1 MVRATTPVQARAGT
15 AIAKPFG
22 HQHGIASRFVRPG
35 CGLFSGDRNLSV
47 DTGGGIPQLYAVRAY
62 RFDLEA
68 LPLFAA
74 EHDADE
80 PDLSQ
85 LRPGRFFGELLRRL
99 GRRPRRRLDLR
110 LHFPDYWRLW
120 RQPRLKQVTAGPH
133 RFRRGE
139 SHLQLEI
146 VGPEAARV
154 GRRAFALR
162 APRGLPLPE

>member
-68 LPLFAA
+68 LADLSPGVHHIKLLALDQEGLPLFAA

-99 GRRPRRRLDLR
+99 GDQKSTRLNSSHR
-110 LHFPDYWRLW
+110 TISYAVFC
-120 RQPRLKQVTAGPH
+120 LKKKK
-133 RFRRGE
+133 
-139 SHLQLEI
+139 
-146 VGPEAARV
+146 
-154 GRRAFALR
+154 
-162 APRGLPLPE
+162 